1 MKLLYT
7 DIRNPL
13 TNILTEETERLAQ
26 AGKRVFYIAPNSL
39 SFEKERAVLRLL
51 ENRASFAITVTRFAQ
66 MARYFVL
73 NDVQQG
79 RPLDDIGLGMLFYKV
94 LSEMEEHD
102 LQVYGGIRT
111 DAQFIQQLVELYHE
125 LQEAQMTVADLD
137 YLDEGEKK
145 ADLIKI
151 LQAVTHQL
159 NQSEF
164 TSESNIMAFANH
176 IIAADVDKELQG
188 LALVIDGFTRFSAE
202 EAYLVELL
210 HRKGVEIVIGVY
222 ASEKAYRATFREG
235 NLYQASVDF

>member
-13 TNILTEETERLAQ
+13 TKILVKEAERLAQ

-39 SFEKERAVLRLL
+39 SFEKERAVLSLL
-51 ENRASFAITVTRFAQ
+51 ENHASFAITVTRFAQ

-111 DAQFIQQLVELYHE
+111 DVQFIQQLVELFHE
-125 LQEAQMTVADLD
+125 LQAAQMTFADLD
-137 YLDEGEKK
+137 YLDEDEKK

-151 LQAVTHQL
+151 LQLVTHQL

-164 TSESNIMAFANH
+164 ISESNIMVFANH
-176 IIAADVDKELQG
+176 ITAGDVDKELQG

-202 EAYLVELL
+202 EAYL
-210 HRKGVEIVIGVY
+210 
-222 ASEKAYRATFREG
+222 S
-235 NLYQASVDF
+235 